1 MNLIE
6 LKNVSKTY
14 FEGYCKKLVLN
25 DISLVVKPG
34 DLVVLQG
41 KNGAGKTT
49 LLKIVL
55 GLLKPN
61 RGEVRLLGLSPQEP
75 QAKVQVGAVLQEVS
89 APKNLKVRELIDLV
103 RSYYTNPLPTKEIL
117 SKVSLAANEDAWACD
132 LSGGQ
137 KQRLY
142 FALALA
148 GNPKLLILDEPTRNL
163 DDEGYKEFWEQIK
176 CFKKEGVT
184 ILMVTNNQS
193 DWKELNSLAT
203 QVLTLSE
210 GQLAQ
215 GQILAHQQPVL
226 PTVPP
231 SDFFEARL
239 RNPISVFLIQTWAEI
254 LQLLRTP
261 NYLFGI
267 LLFSCLSAL
276 LPTDKGLVKPAL
288 LLFCGLSMLTFSID
302 RLGKRVA
309 VERVE
314 GWLKLLK
321 VTPLPPFVY
330 IAAKIFTALLVLVL
344 SLLLILSIGIWKL
357 DIEQTLEQWITLALS
372 LVFGVVPFAFLGLA
386 LGYLVE
392 PKSIDSIAG
401 LLIPLGIFS
410 CGLVPISK
418 PSFVQDLIALSPFY
432 HFRELVLWAAGMD
445 YDNRLT
451 LHLLWLMW
459 ATVVFGLIAKWAY
472 QRDRVVQ

>member
-6 LKNVSKTY
+6 LKNVSKSY
-14 FEGYCKKLVLN
+14 FEGSRKKLVLN

-34 DLVVLQG
+34 ELVVLRG

-61 RGEVRLLGLSPQEP
+61 SGEVKLLGLPPQEP
-75 QAKVQVGAVLQEVS
+75 QAKTQVGSVLQEVS
-89 APKNLKVRELIDLV
+89 APKNLKVRELIELV
-103 RSYYTNPLPTKEIL
+103 RSYYLNPLPTEEIL
-117 SKVSLAANEDAWACD
+117 SKVNLVAKAGAWSSDLA
-132 LSGGQ
+132 GGQ

-163 DDEGYKEFWEQIK
+163 DEEGYKEFWEQIK
-176 CFKKEGVT
+176 RCKKEGVT

-203 QVLTLSE
+203 KVLMLSE
-210 GQLAQ
+210 GHLTDDQMLNCQQSAFAAIPMPDLFETQLK
-215 GQILAHQQPVL
+215 
-226 PTVPP
+226 
-231 SDFFEARL
+231 
-239 RNPISVFLIQTWAEI
+239 NPISVFIMQTWTEI

-261 NYLFGI
+261 NYVFGI

-276 LPTDKGLVKPAL
+276 LPTNEELVKPAL
-288 LLFCGLSMLTFSID
+288 LFFCGLSLLTFSID

-321 VTPLPPFVY
+321 ITPLPPSIY
-330 IAAKIFTALLVLVL
+330 IAAKIFTTLLVLAL
-344 SLLLILSIGIWKL
+344 SLSLMLFIGAWKL
-357 DIEQTLEQWITLALS
+357 GIEQTLGQWIILALS
-372 LVFGVVPFAFLGLA
+372 LVFGIIPFAILGLA

-401 LLIPLGIFS
+401 LFIPLGISS
-410 CGLVPISK
+410 CGLVPISQ
-418 PSFVQDLIALSPFY
+418 PSFVKDLIAFSPFY
-432 HFRELVLWAAGMD
+432 HFRELVLWSAGMD
-445 YDNRLT
+445 SDNQLT
-451 LHLLWLMW
+451 LHLLWLIW
-459 ATVVFGLIAKWAY
+459 AAVVFGLIAKWAY